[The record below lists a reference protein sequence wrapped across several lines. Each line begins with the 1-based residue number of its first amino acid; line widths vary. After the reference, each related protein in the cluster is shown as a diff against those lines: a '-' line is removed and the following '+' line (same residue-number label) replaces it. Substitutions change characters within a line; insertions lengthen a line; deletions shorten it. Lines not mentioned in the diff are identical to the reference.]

1 MASPAEPGLACA
13 DCAARSETAIRVSC
27 RGGDCGDCDC
37 FELHAGVPP
46 SPPLFW
52 KQHLDR
58 SRFTGTGLP
67 FLEELVA
74 LNKTPP
80 ISILLNWG
88 YLLCQTCA
96 VAMSF
101 THTDLQGLF
110 TIPALDSF
118 PGTERN
124 GRARER
130 RR

>member
-1 MASPAEPGLACA
+1 MGMLRFRCVR
-13 DCAARSETAIRVSC
+13 RSGVSLPVIAQGRTT
-27 RGGDCGDCDC
+27 RGFPRD
-37 FELHAGVPP
+37 AM
-46 SPPLFW
+46 
-52 KQHLDR
+52 
-58 SRFTGTGLP
+58 
-67 FLEELVA
+67 FLL
-74 LNKTPP
+74 P

-124 GRARER
+124 GRAREPHR
-130 RR
+130 